1 MKLSNEYDMSAIEDQ
16 DIKSNNIE
24 TMLDVMP
31 LYGFVNNKGQLDD
44 SPEYQFDQD
53 ELLDDD
59 EKPEQVGREGESELG
74 FAYDDFQHHFEGM
87 IDGESFSNVSDDEI
101 LDLPEEN
108 RREAA
113 GALFAASYA
122 IFRNE
127 ILEQGYPADHAS
139 FKQNIDS
146 QEQRERFLEEGAVEI
161 QGEVMGPWGY
171 DHDKMNEVM
180 DAEIALKVYNDVA
193 EEIL

>member
-24 TMLDVMP
+24 TMLNVMP

-113 GALFAASYA
+113 GALFGASYA